1 MDVRFARESRVLF
14 RAVPG
19 YLALAKVDGTISE
32 VHGPGADVW
41 AELAKPTELEQ
52 IVDSLARRYLA
63 DRITLLED
71 VRHLLQNLE
80 EGGYVTQDG

>member
-1 MDVRFARESRVLF
+1 MQYRKASSVLF

-32 VHGPGADVW
+32 VYGPGADIW
-41 AELAKPTELEQ
+41 SELTSPTGLEQ
-52 IVDSLARRYLA
+52 IVDNLVGRYLGERA
-63 DRITLLED
+63 TVLED

-80 EGGYVTQDG
+80 AGGYVTQDG

>member
-1 MDVRFARESRVLF
+1 MKYSRGNGVLF

-19 YLALAKVDGTISE
+19 YLALAKADGTIAE

-41 AELAKPTELEQ
+41 FELAQPIDLQQ
-52 IVDSLARRYLA
+52 IVDNLARRYLG

-71 VRHLLQNLE
+71 VRNLLQNLG